1 MGMNR
6 LMGALEELQDNGVK
20 TLEIYWLEDIKDG
33 ENYWWVDVNCDV
45 LNSMCCFSWTWTM
58 ESREYFLENIIE
70 ETKTLT
76 KTNIQET
83 SDWIIV
89 IDGKFSAN
97 LICNSVKKW
106 LRDKKF
112 DFDVKIIDSAGT
124 DQEYYIL
131 EASKSDIL

>member
-112 DFDVKIIDSAGT
+112 DFNVKIIDSAGT